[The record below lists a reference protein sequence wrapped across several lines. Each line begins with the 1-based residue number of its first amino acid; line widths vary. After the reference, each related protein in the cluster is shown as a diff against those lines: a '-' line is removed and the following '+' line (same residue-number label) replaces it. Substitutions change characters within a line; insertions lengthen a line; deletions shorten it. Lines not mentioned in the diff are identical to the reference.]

1 MKTSRNILFTIAG
14 ILIIFIIAMALS
26 LAASSFPD
34 GLEKVAEDHGF
45 IDKATVVLS
54 EGFFLIPDYAFRGVE
69 NEYGQTSLAGFFGV
83 LIIFA
88 MFAIVYLIYRIAVAR
103 KTGKDDNKS
112 SN

>member
-1 MKTSRNILFTIAG
+1 MRIGKNILFTIVG

-34 GLEKVAEDHGF
+34 GLEKVAENHGF
-45 IDKATVVLS
+45 IDKATVLFS

-88 MFAIVYLIYRIAVAR
+88 MFAVVYLIYWIAVAR
-103 KTGKDDNKS
+103 KTGKNNKL

>member
-1 MKTSRNILFTIAG
+1 MRTSKNIFFTIVG

-26 LAASSFPD
+26 LAASSSPD
-34 GLEKVAEDHGF
+34 GLEKVAENHGF
-45 IDKATVVLS
+45 IDRATTVLS

-88 MFAIVYLIYRIAVAR
+88 LFAVVYLIYRMAT
-103 KTGKDDNKS
+103 TGKTRKDNK
-112 SN
+112 N

>member
-1 MKTSRNILFTIAG
+1 MKNNRNMIFTVIG
-14 ILIIFIIAMALS
+14 ILIILIIAMAIS

-34 GLEKVAEDHGF
+34 GLEKVAENLGF

-69 NEYGQTSLAGFFGV
+69 NEYWQTSLAGFFGV

-88 MFAIVYLIYRIAVAR
+88 MFAIVYLIYWVVAVR
-103 KTGKDDNKS
+103 KTGKDK
-112 SN
+112 